1 MYNPSVNSLRAPH
14 RLWRQQAGSSLVE
27 LMVGVAIG
35 LMVVTAAIGTLVLS
49 RATSRGVN
57 DQLELQQQANMAMR
71 IMATYLRQNNSR
83 EVLVDGTATF
93 FSTPQTFLPAGT
105 TAIQPFV
112 RTGAVPGDDDVG
124 VVFADIGPINPA
136 GSPLYVQEGTP
147 DCLGVLNAAPVVA
160 GPVTSRFYVDN
171 NRLMCVGVNAVNPG
185 PQALISDVQRFRA
198 RYLVSTGSDVA
209 TTAQYFTQATLPVL
223 GLPNNN
229 GIVGVELCLELASAP
244 RAGFVP
250 PPGTYTDCDGNQ
262 VNHDSRAR
270 AVVRQSV
277 RLRAVPVV

>member
-14 RLWRQQAGSSLVE
+14 RVCRQQAGSSLVE
-27 LMVGVAIG
+27 LLVGVAIG

-93 FSTPQTFLPAGT
+93 FSLPQTFLPAGT

-112 RTGAVPGDDDVG
+112 RTGAAPGNDDVG
-124 VVFADIGPINPA
+124 VVFADIGPINLPF
-136 GSPLYVQEGTP
+136 VQEGTP

-171 NRLMCVGVNAVNPG
+171 NRLMCLGVNAVNPG
-185 PQALISDVQRFRA
+185 PQALISDVQRFRV

-244 RAGFVP
+244 RAGFQP

-262 VNHDSRAR
+262 INHDSRAR

-277 RLRAVPVV
+277 RLRAVAVV